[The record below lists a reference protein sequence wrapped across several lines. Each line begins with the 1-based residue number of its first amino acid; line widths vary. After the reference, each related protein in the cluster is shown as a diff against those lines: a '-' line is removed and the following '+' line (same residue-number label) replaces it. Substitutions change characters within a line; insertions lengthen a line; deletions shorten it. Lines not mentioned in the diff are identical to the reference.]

1 MLDGAGKL
9 WYDRGAPT
17 RKPTARQG
25 GNCLNFYKYCGAG
38 NDFVL
43 LENFDR
49 AIPET
54 DYPKLAR
61 RLCARKFSVGADGLM
76 ILEAPE
82 QGGDCKM
89 RFYNN
94 DGSTAEMC
102 GNGARCICRHCH
114 DRALSGDT
122 QHIETPAGMVLGT
135 RVSDSQYRIRL
146 NAPSV
151 VKLQAKIGGQLC
163 DYLELGDPGIPHLVI
178 LADLSEKRANLR
190 EFARSLRHAAELP
203 RGANVNLY
211 ERVNDNTLRL
221 LTFERGVEDFTLAC
235 GTGTGATVAALTLRG
250 LVGGEHVRVE
260 CEGGTLF
267 VDVAA
272 AEDATQIFLT
282 GDAVCV
288 FTGTLGSVSGGDGTA
303 FL

>member
-1 MLDGAGKL
+1 M
-9 WYDRGAPT
+9 T
-17 RKPTARQG
+17 
-25 GNCLNFYKYCGAG
+25 FYKYCGAG

-54 DYPKLAR
+54 DYPKLAKQ
-61 RLCARKFSVGADGLM
+61 LCRRKFSIGADGLM
-76 ILEAPE
+76 ILEAAE
-82 QGGDCKM
+82 RGGDCKM

-114 DRALSGDT
+114 DRGLSGEV
-122 QHIETPAGMVLGT
+122 QRIETPAGMVVGT
-135 RVSDSQYRIRL
+135 RISESQYRIRL
-146 NAPSV
+146 NPPSV
-151 VKLQAKIGGQLC
+151 VKLQIVIGGYVC
-163 DYLELGDPGIPHLVI
+163 DYLELGEPGIPHLVI
-178 LADLSEKRANLR
+178 SANLSESRANLR

-211 ERVNDNTLRL
+211 EQLGEGAVRL

-235 GTGTGATVAALTLRG
+235 GTGTGATAAALTLRG
-250 LVGGEHVRVE
+250 LVSGEHVRVE

-267 VDVAA
+267 VDVL
-272 AEDATQIFLT
+272 AETDETQIFLT

-288 FTGTLGSVSGGDGTA
+288 FTGTLA
-303 FL
+303 